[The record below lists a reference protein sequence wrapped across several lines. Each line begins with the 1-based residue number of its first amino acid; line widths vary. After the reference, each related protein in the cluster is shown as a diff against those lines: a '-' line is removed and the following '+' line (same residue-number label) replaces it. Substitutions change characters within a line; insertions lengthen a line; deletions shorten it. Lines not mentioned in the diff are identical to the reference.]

1 MKWEICEL
9 PILLP
14 SHLWGISFACLLHGV
29 KKPPKHHGSTR
40 SRYQDLVYI
49 PRPLCI
55 VFFRMVRPSVC
66 VKKLFEA
73 LTGNFLP
80 FLVSYSPHF
89 ICSYNMNYNL
99 RPLRG
104 PSIILIEL
112 HCLFSVGFG
121 SFIKNISK
129 IRQSNLFWH
138 FLKDLKTL
146 CDVFWLHVVAALWC
160 GFRLPILCALQF
172 VGVGVGTCSL
182 HRTGHTEMNTPVIV
196 DSRGG
201 LSSLTL
207 ISSLIFLLV

>member
-14 SHLWGISFACLLHGV
+14 SLLWGISFACLLHGV

-40 SRYQDLVYI
+40 SRYQDLVCI

-55 VFFRMVRPSVC
+55 VPLYCFFFRMVCPSVC

-80 FLVSYSPHF
+80 FLASYISHF
-89 ICSYNMNYNL
+89 ICSYNMNYNF

-129 IRQSNLFWH
+129 IRQSNLFCM
-138 FLKDLKTL
+138 TL
-146 CDVFWLHVVAALWC
+146 SQRCENS
-160 GFRLPILCALQF
+160 
-172 VGVGVGTCSL
+172 VGCLLAPCRCCSL
-182 HRTGHTEMNTPVIV
+182 MWFPIA
-196 DSRGG
+196 DP
-201 LSSLTL
+201 LCSS
-207 ISSLIFLLV
+207 IRWCRCRHV